1 MKKFVVTIFLTALLL
16 SSVCLAAE
24 PGVVNHV
31 MANKIECAPEKGCA
45 VLGSTNVQIEIPKGQ
60 PGAKHTFSTLD
71 QLIFDIGTFKVEQK
85 IVEDATGNVV
95 AAIKP
100 NIITVKNNQAIR
112 HFNLAWDFG
121 AKLGSYTYQVVVD
134 DKVIG
139 AFKIS
144 ILAGK

>member
-1 MKKFVVTIFLTALLL
+1 MKKFIVTIFLTALLI

-31 MANKIECAPEKGCA
+31 MANKIECEPAKGCS
-45 VLGSTNVQIEIPKGQ
+45 VTGSTNVQIEIPKGQ

-71 QLIFDIGTFKVEQK
+71 QLIFDTGAFKVEQK

-100 NIITVKNNQAIR
+100 NNITVKNNREIR
-112 HFNLAWDFG
+112 HFNLAWDFE

>member
-16 SSVCLAAE
+16 SSICLAADA
-24 PGVVNHV
+24 GVVNHV

-45 VLGSTNVQIEIPKGQ
+45 VMGSTNVQIEIPKGR

-71 QLIFDIGTFKVEQK
+71 QLVFDTGTYKVELK
-85 IVEDATGNVV
+85 IVEDATKKVIAV
-95 AAIKP
+95 IKP
-100 NIITVKNNQAIR
+100 NSITVKNNQEIR
-112 HFNLAWDFG
+112 HFNNAWEFD

>member
-1 MKKFVVTIFLTALLL
+1 MKRIIPLVFLL
-16 SSVCLAAE
+16 SLLVPTVCLAADA
-24 PGVVNHV
+24 GVVNHV
-31 MANKIECAPEKGCA
+31 MANKIECTQVKGCA
-45 VLGSTNVQIEIPKGQ
+45 VTGSTIVQFEIPKGQ

-71 QLIFDIGTFKVEQK
+71 QLIFDTGTFKVEQK
-85 IVEDATGNVV
+85 IVEDATGKVV

-100 NIITVKNNQAIR
+100 NSITVKNNQEIR
-112 HFNLAWDFG
+112 HFNIAWDFD

>member
-1 MKKFVVTIFLTALLL
+1 M
-16 SSVCLAAE
+16 
-24 PGVVNHV
+24 
-31 MANKIECAPEKGCA
+31 
-45 VLGSTNVQIEIPKGQ
+45 
-60 PGAKHTFSTLD
+60 
-71 QLIFDIGTFKVEQK
+71 
-85 IVEDATGNVV
+85 EDATGLVV

-100 NIITVKNNQAIR
+100 NSITVKNNQEIR
-112 HFNLAWDFG
+112 HFNNAWAFE